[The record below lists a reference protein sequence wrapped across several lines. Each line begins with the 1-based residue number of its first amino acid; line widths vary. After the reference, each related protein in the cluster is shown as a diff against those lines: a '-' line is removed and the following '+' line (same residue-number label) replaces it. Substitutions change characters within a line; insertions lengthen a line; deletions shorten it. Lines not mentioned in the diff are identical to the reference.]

1 MGTTIPKNEGNV
13 GSHHPWYHWYHFYS
27 FLIFPLRI
35 PPKYFPIF
43 FSMFPYIFPLYF
55 PIYIYIYIYICFPYQ
70 FPMYFPYKFPLF
82 PWYHWG
88 IPFPSRH
95 SSLLASALAS
105 LRRSCASQLFRR
117 SWSLQK
123 SFQDGPLLG
132 GSLTWNLK
140 ITS

>member
-1 MGTTIPKNEGNV
+1 MGTTIPKNEGTV

-55 PIYIYIYIYICFPYQ
+55 PIYIYIYICFPYQ
-70 FPMYFPYKFPLF
+70 FPMYFPYKFPIFPMVSLGDSLPIKALF
-82 PWYHWG
+82 ALGFG
-88 IPFPSRH
+88 IGFAAAQLRLAALQAILEPSI
-95 SSLLASALAS
+95 
-105 LRRSCASQLFRR
+105 Q
-117 SWSLQK
+117 